1 MRVVSQSR
9 AALAA
14 VATLAVAFP
23 VYSQTGS
30 GAGGGA
36 QSSAK
41 QSAGDDAIA
50 KQVYDKLNADPTG
63 YYKHVTVRADH
74 GVVTLGGIVWSDVD
88 LNKAKR
94 IAASV
99 PGVKNVVDRMTIEQG
114 PRR

>member
-1 MRVVSQSR
+1 MRVVSKIG
-9 AALAA
+9 AALVAA
-14 VATLAVAFP
+14 VALAVAVP

-36 QSSAK
+36 QSSK

-74 GVVTLGGIVWSDVD
+74 GVVTLGGIVWSDDD
-88 LNKAKR
+88 LNKAKK

>member
-1 MRVVSQSR
+1 MRVVSKSS

-14 VATLAVAFP
+14 AALAVAVP
-23 VYSQTGS
+23 VYSQTGLE
-30 GAGGGA
+30 AGGGA
-36 QSSAK
+36 HISAK
-41 QSAGDDAIA
+41 QSAGDDAIV

-74 GVVTLGGIVWSDVD
+74 GVVTLGGIVWSDDD
-88 LNKAKR
+88 LNNAKR

-99 PGVKNVVDRMTIEQG
+99 PGVKSVVDRMTIEQG